1 MYQEIHR
8 VSEWLDKVEKTE
20 LKDRKILHVENVS
33 LNRRLYDMKV
43 ELKTDLSS
51 FSKIIR
57 E

>member
-20 LKDRKILHVENVS
+20 LNDRKILHVENVS
-33 LNRRLYDMKV
+33 LNRRLYDIKV
-43 ELKTDLSS
+43 ELKTDLTS

>member
-20 LKDRKILHVENVS
+20 LNDRKILHVENVS

-43 ELKTDLSS
+43 ELKTDLTS

>member
-20 LKDRKILHVENVS
+20 LNDRKILHVENVS